1 MTSDLRTQL
10 QAAFGSTYVIER
22 ELGGG
27 GMSRVFVARE
37 VALGRDIVIK
47 VIAPELREG
56 LSAERFAREV
66 LLAARLQQANI
77 VPVLSASDAA
87 GMAYYTMPYVD
98 GQSLRARLDRGPLPL
113 GEALDALRDVARAL
127 AYAHAHGIVHRDIKP
142 ENVLLSSGT
151 AVVTDFGIAKALSAS
166 RTNADAGG
174 PAGTA
179 LTQAGM
185 SLGTPAYMAPEQ
197 ALGEDVDS
205 RADIYAWGVIAY
217 ELLGGVHP
225 FAEHRTAQRLVA
237 AHLSQTPAPLA
248 SLRPELPAKVAAL
261 VMQCLAKDPAGRP
274 DSAGELIAQLSA
286 ATTPGAHRHVSGG
299 ARGKSLAR
307 WAIAAALVLAL
318 GIMGF
323 FYLRR
328 DTFADTA
335 RTVVVVPFDN
345 LGDAGDAYFAEGV
358 SDEIAGQLAR
368 LPGLQVIGRE
378 GVQKFRGSRRSPRDI
393 ARELGASYVLSGT
406 VRWARGATNRAGI
419 DGDTRVRIAPALVN
433 VGNGRLEW
441 GEPSE
446 ERLTDVFKV
455 QAEVAQRVA
464 SALSVRLGGVAR
476 AALTHQESTDAEAR
490 DAQMLG
496 RYLLRQRGTENLR
509 RAVDAFERAVAHD
522 SGYARAWAG
531 LSETY
536 ALLPAYY
543 DTTETDEVVFAR
555 AERAALRAVALDSA
569 LPEVQ
574 LALARS
580 YGVLFKFNDALRAVD
595 RALALDPNATLAWTL
610 KYEILTALGR
620 AASADSAARRAVQL
634 DALSA
639 LALNNRAW
647 ALAAVGQ
654 IDSAVRYSERSVE
667 VAPTEG
673 QWKRSLGTL
682 YAFAG
687 RYDDGVRQCVV
698 GIGLGNTCDA
708 ALGLI
713 AGIPAMRAQGL
724 AGLAAR
730 ARLPR
735 TLGTPTW
742 AAMVY
747 AHIGMPDSMF
757 SRLRIAIDRRDDVFG
772 HLITMPAFAKYESDP
787 RWDAIVGEV
796 RRR

>member
-1 MTSDLRTQL
+1 MTPELRTQL
-10 QAAFGSTYVIER
+10 QAALGSTYVIER

-37 VALGRDIVIK
+37 VALGRDVVIK
-47 VIAPELREG
+47 VIAPELSEG
-56 LSAERFAREV
+56 LSAERFTREV

-77 VPVLSASDAA
+77 VPLLAASDAA

-98 GQSLRARLDRGPLPL
+98 GQSLRARLDKGPLPL
-113 GEALDALRDVARAL
+113 GDALDVLRDVARAL
-127 AYAHAHGIVHRDIKP
+127 AYAHTHGIVHRDIKP

-166 RTNADAGG
+166 RTNADGVRQL
-174 PAGTA
+174 GTA

-197 ALGEDVDS
+197 ALGEDVDA
-205 RADIYAWGVIAY
+205 RADVYAWGVIAY
-217 ELLGGVHP
+217 ELLAGAHP
-225 FAEHRTAQRLVA
+225 FAEHLTAQRLVA
-237 AHLSQTPAPLA
+237 AHLSQTPPQLA
-248 SLRPELPAKVAAL
+248 AVRPDLAADVAAL
-261 VMQCLAKDPAGRP
+261 VMQCLAKDPVERP
-274 DSAGELIAQLSA
+274 ASAGELISRLSA
-286 ATTPGAHRHVSGG
+286 ATTPGAQPRAATGSNTT
-299 ARGKSLAR
+299 SLAR
-307 WAIAAALVLAL
+307 WAIAAALLVAL
-318 GIMGF
+318 GVPGF
-323 FYLRR
+323 LYFRR
-328 DTFADTA
+328 GSDAT

-345 LGDAGDAYFAEGV
+345 LGDPGDAYFAEGV

-378 GVQKFRGSRRSPRDI
+378 GVQKFRGSHQSPRGI

-406 VRWARGATNRAGI
+406 VRWARGATKTAGV
-419 DGDTRVRIAPALVN
+419 DGDTRVRIVPALVN
-433 VGNGRLEW
+433 VGNGKQEW

-455 QAEVAQRVA
+455 QAQVAQRVA
-464 SALSVRLGGVAR
+464 SALSVRLGGAAR
-476 AALTHQESTDAEAR
+476 ATLAHQESNDAEAR

-509 RAVDAFERAVAHD
+509 RAVGAFERAVARD
-522 SGYARAWAG
+522 SSYARAWAG

-543 DTTETDEVVFAR
+543 DTNTTFADEVVFAR
-555 AERAALRAVALDSA
+555 AERAALRAVALDST

-580 YGVLFKFNDALRAVD
+580 YEVLFRFNDALRAVD
-595 RALALDPNATLAWTL
+595 RALVLDPNATLAWTL

-620 AASADSAARRAVQL
+620 RAAADSAARRAVEL
-634 DALSA
+634 DGLSA

-647 ALAAVGQ
+647 ALAALGQ
-654 IDSAVRYSERSVE
+654 LDSAVRYSERSVE

-687 RYDDGVRQCVV
+687 RYDDGVRQCAV
-698 GIGLGNTCDA
+698 GVGPGNTCDA

-713 AGIPAMRAQGL
+713 AGIPAMRER
-724 AGLAAR
+724 GLAALS
-730 ARLPR
+730 ARLQLPR
-735 TLGTPTW
+735 TLGTPMW

-757 SRLRIAIDRRDDVFG
+757 SRLRIAVDRRDDVFG
-772 HLITMPAFAKYESDP
+772 HLITMPAFAKYENDP